1 MSDLD
6 ESCGPVERQV
16 RADVTALV
24 TAHPMGEALAEM
36 SFALARKLDGDAGM
50 ATAAVNKELRAN
62 LLELASMAEGDDDDL
77 DASLSTPMLPEVR
90 DPEEP

>member
-16 RADVTALV
+16 RRDVSALV

-50 ATAAVNKELRAN
+50 ATAAVNKELRVN

-77 DASLSTPMLPEVR
+77 DASLSTPMLPPVR
-90 DPEEP
+90 DTEEP